1 MCQTGETHM
10 RGRDKGFT
18 LIELIVTV
26 AIIAIFSGVVLTFV
40 GTGAHSYR
48 ATSGNAKVQMET
60 QDVMDQIQNIIIDV
74 NRSVYYSYGDGM
86 NENVGELVMNDV
98 DTNGDATAK
107 TFFACSGTAT
117 DNLDDEGNRLY
128 NYNCDVILWNKQDQ
142 KLYYARRNWEG
153 IEVAENTNATKTT
166 NDTSETELDS
176 RDDSKRSNTES
187 PMDITDDDMEVADSS
202 DEEDGNT
209 TVLKRASK
217 IENPVESTLLAE
229 NITDFR
235 VDISK
240 AASERIVRFQFT
252 ANVNGKETT
261 TVHSVNLR
269 NQVQISKPYDGYNK
283 SDSDTPWILLTNY
296 PTEVEPGK
304 SVTGFSKLMN
314 GKINPD
320 TVRWVVD
327 SGKGAFTAGAEGASD
342 SAVTLTANSDA
353 VDGDIITVHV
363 EAQTMDGKKVVSKT
377 GTIKV
382 ANKKVPVELVPS
394 VTDVLLGVGN
404 SYDLT
409 SIKWK
414 IKYDDGLMSEEL
426 PGSSLRWKELSG
438 KTGVIFNS
446 GKIDVGMNAAVS
458 EDTSNFDL
466 KVTYPNPDNPGSTLQ
481 GVIHVKLARI
491 DIFPTDK
498 EYEVGAEKAFKYEY
512 KEGGEVKNEK
522 LEKKISN
529 QWSSFRYFSDSVE
542 KEFSQDVQFTIADVG
557 TWKVKTPSISMNELG
572 GFGGGTISAE
582 RDFKVKAAIQ
592 DKIIKINGDVDTIV
606 AGKSYHC
613 SLYNQEHIY
622 VDVNREEGEYQYKIV
637 WNIKNASEPDTGFAN
652 GSKTATVEGLV
663 KGDNNNIDAI
673 LGVSKNEHGFELTAD
688 VEIYN
693 DRNEVVKK
701 YYAVKNIKVLT
712 DIEIKNTFEFPNSN
726 EFKVIKGRTYSV
738 EAVAWIWNYDA
749 SNGSHVRSEFNVA
762 QNEYEWKGIDCQNG
776 KWYVRPNTG
785 EEVEVIIWLTNS
797 GTIPRVFN
805 PDCKRLSYSKKIEV
819 LEPEH
824 KIYIKDSD
832 NMSSRE
838 IYPLQE
844 VELNAI
850 ILLDGKEHNASNL
863 TWKCVYN
870 NAEKNEC
877 LKNVNSCKKVFS
889 LPQNL
894 SDTGEYT
901 VTAIWSDNGHEYQS
915 NSYTV
920 TVKDMARI
928 LAVNN
933 KTSIF
938 SGDTTD
944 LYLSLQDNKAV
955 YDASVD
961 WMISDNDKKF
971 LSTNNYRQQNIFL
984 DGKENPL
991 KFIATS
997 NINEIKNIT
1006 VTAKYYLGEKYGKK
1020 EGTASI
1026 VITITP
1032 LKMVLNSSVTQMYY
1046 GMDAANIKA
1055 RVYDASKNEEV
1066 TDQYQIRWG
1075 ISPEDMAYELSSD
1088 EGSNTNFKVVSNPTN
1103 SRNVTVTATAYDD
1116 NNIACSASTQIT
1128 INNKK
1133 TKEIIYHCSA
1143 AQNQKLNF
1151 DREDE
1156 EKEIISLSYSYV
1168 TAGGLTIQCEKNN
1181 IPTLS
1186 VSGDSISNLKI
1197 IMNDNGN
1204 NFKDYQYIKISAD
1217 ISSVLYNFYI
1227 YPILNNVYECEYK
1240 YNTNVQ
1246 PVSYVPS
1253 DIDEI
1258 KKTAEL
1264 SGDVYTYI
1272 FEDSQGCTC
1281 ELRLSI
1287 KTWTGIGL
1295 FNSLFYGDSSMGKWF
1310 MKRTNKQGKVHY
1322 YKYYNEGWY
1331 YFNEEAL
1338 LPSYKLPSYW
1348 DLDKKVL
1355 SKQNTVFWQKWG

>member
-1 MCQTGETHM
+1 M

-48 ATSGNAKVQMET
+48 STSGNAKVQMET

-86 NENVGELVMNDV
+86 NENVGELILNDV
-98 DTNGDATAK
+98 DSDGTATAK
-107 TFFACSGTAT
+107 TFFACSGAAT
-117 DNLDDEGNRLY
+117 NNFDDEGNKLY
-128 NYNCDVILWNKQDQ
+128 KYTCDVILWNKQEE
-142 KLYYARRNWEG
+142 KLYYAPRNWEG
-153 IEVAENTNATKTT
+153 IEITENTNTTKTT
-166 NDTSETELDS
+166 NDTSETELGS
-176 RDDSKRSNTES
+176 GDDSKHSNTES
-187 PMDITDDDMEVADSS
+187 QMDITDDDMEAADIT
-202 DEEDGNT
+202 DEENGNT
-209 TVLKRASK
+209 TVFKRTSK
-217 IENPVESTLLAE
+217 IENPVEPTLLAE

-252 ANVNGKETT
+252 ANINGKETT

-304 SVTGFSKLMN
+304 SVMGFSKLMN
-314 GKINPD
+314 GKIDPD

-327 SGKGAFTAGAEGASD
+327 SGTGAFTVGAEGASD
-342 SAVTLTANSDA
+342 SSVTLTANSDA

-363 EAQTMDGKKVVSKT
+363 EAQTTDGKKVISKQ
-377 GTIKV
+377 GIIKV
-382 ANKKVPVELVPS
+382 VNKKVPVELVPS

-409 SIKWK
+409 SIKWR
-414 IKYDDGLMSEEL
+414 IKYNDGLMSEEL

-466 KVTYPNPDNPGSTLQ
+466 EVTYPNPDNPDSTLQ

-491 DIFPTDK
+491 DILPTNK

-522 LEKKISN
+522 LEEKITN
-529 QWSSFRYFSDSVE
+529 KWSSFIYSSDSVE
-542 KEFSQDVQFTIADVG
+542 KKFSTDVQFTIADIG

-592 DKIIKINGDVDTIV
+592 NKIIKINGDVDTIV
-606 AGKSYHC
+606 AGKSYYC
-613 SLYNQEHIY
+613 SLYNQAHIY

-762 QNEYEWKGIDCQNG
+762 QNEYAWQGIDYQNG
-776 KWYVRPNTG
+776 KWYVDPNTG
-785 EEVEVIIWLTNS
+785 EEVEVIIWLTYS
-797 GTIPRVFN
+797 GTIPGVFN
-805 PDCKRLSYSKKIEV
+805 SDHKGLSYSKKIKV
-819 LEPEH
+819 LESEH
-824 KIYIKDSD
+824 KIYIQDSD
-832 NMSSRE
+832 DMSSRE

-850 ILLDGKEHNASNL
+850 TLLDGKEHNTSNL
-863 TWKCVYN
+863 RWKCVYN

-889 LPQNL
+889 LPKNL

-915 NSYTV
+915 NPYTV

-971 LSTNNYRQQNIFL
+971 LYTNNYRQQNIFL
-984 DGKENPL
+984 NGKENPL

-1006 VTAKYYLGEKYGKK
+1006 VTVKYYLGEKYEWK

-1055 RVYDASKNEEV
+1055 RVYDASKDEEV
-1066 TDQYQIRWG
+1066 TGQYQIRWG

-1156 EKEIISLSYSYV
+1156 TKEIISLSYSYV
-1168 TAGGLTIQCEKNN
+1168 TVGGLTIQCEKNN

-1197 IMNDNGN
+1197 TMNDNGN

-1217 ISSVLYNFYI
+1217 MSSVLYNFYI
-1227 YPILNNVYECEYK
+1227 YPILNNVYECEY
-1240 YNTNVQ
+1240 NTNVQ

-1258 KKTAEL
+1258 KKAAEL
-1264 SGDVYTYI
+1264 HSDGYTYI
-1272 FEDSQGCTC
+1272 FTDSQGSTC

-1295 FNSLFYGDSSMGKWF
+1295 WNSWVYGDSSMGKWF
-1310 MKRTNKQGKVHY
+1310 MKRTNKQGEIHY
-1322 YKYYNEGWY
+1322 YKYYNGGWY
-1331 YFNEEAL
+1331 FFNEKAI
-1338 LPSYKLPSYW
+1338 LPSYKVPSYW

-1355 SKQNTVFWQKWG
+1355 SKQNTVFWQKWV